1 MTLATALASPSVKT
15 KFGPVLAAVDKMIT
29 LLKADEEKDLDIKQ
43 TCEKDRMA
51 NTQKAIVAGREIDD
65 NTDTIVRLSEE
76 IAKLTQ
82 EIADLQAEHDKV
94 KAELKKATQMRA
106 DEKAAWKK
114 ADADDAAA
122 AETVASAKA
131 VIENFYKD
139 NKLVLVQKKAGAAA
153 GEAPPPPPATCGGDY
168 GGKTGESTGI
178 VALLGM
184 VHEDIVKHQATGKAE
199 EDQSQA
205 EFNKFKKGSDDQMNE
220 LNSDM
225 NARSATK
232 GKKETSKQDTTKSR
246 GTKKGELD
254 ATMALM
260 KSINPNCE
268 YYAVNYPLRRT
279 NRQIELDGL
288 QKAKAILKG
297 GTFDKAPDPDREM
310 TVGDASFLQKRA

>member
-1 MTLATALASPSVKT
+1 MTLAAALASPSVKT
-15 KFGPVLAAVDKMIT
+15 KFGPVLAAVDKMIA
-29 LLKADEEKDLDIKQ
+29 LLKSDEEKDLDIKQ

-65 NTDTIVRLSEE
+65 NTDTITRLSAEV
-76 IAKLTQ
+76 AKLTQ
-82 EIADLQAEHDKV
+82 EIADLQTEHDKV
-94 KAELKKATQMRA
+94 KEELKKASQMRK
-106 DEKAAWKK
+106 DENSAWKK
-114 ADADDAAA
+114 TDKDDKDA

-139 NKLVLVQKKAGAAA
+139 NKLVLVQKKGAATA
-153 GEAPPPPPATCGGDY
+153 GQAPVPPPPTWGGDY

-184 VHEDIVKHQATGKAE
+184 VHEDIEKDRATGKAE
-199 EDQSQA
+199 EDQSQK
-205 EFNKFKKGSDDQMNE
+205 EFDKFKKGAEDQMDE

-225 NARSATK
+225 NERSATK
-232 GKKETSKQDTTKSR
+232 GKKETEKENTIKSR

-254 ATMALM
+254 GLMASM

-268 YYAVNYPLRRT
+268 YYEVNYPLRRK

-288 QKAKAILKG
+288 EKAKAILKG
-297 GTFDKAPDPDREM
+297 GTFDKGPDPNREM
-310 TVGDASFLQKRA
+310 TVGDAFLQKRA